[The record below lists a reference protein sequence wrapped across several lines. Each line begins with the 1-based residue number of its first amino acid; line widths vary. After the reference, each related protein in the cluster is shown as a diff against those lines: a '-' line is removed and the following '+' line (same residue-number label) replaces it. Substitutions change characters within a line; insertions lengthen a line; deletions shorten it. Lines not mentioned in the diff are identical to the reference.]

1 MYVLNYYWENS
12 EIYFLRCL
20 HIYRNIYYVESHTLA
35 TRTEDS
41 KSKQRVDIIWFWPM
55 FVFYPQL
62 YRKQVSFEQLTKYVI
77 CPLSPVG
84 PLGPVVYGF
93 PHFTGLDSR
102 KLEHKWKTMDRWQK
116 WRSYSCPTN
125 DLLADLIQEQDNKVV
140 NNGCL
145 VLPLLSIPTLSLAN
159 KAKWEVM

>member
-1 MYVLNYYWENS
+1 MNNLQNMPYAL
-12 EIYFLRCL
+12 
-20 HIYRNIYYVESHTLA
+20 SH
-35 TRTEDS
+35 
-41 KSKQRVDIIWFWPM
+41 
-55 FVFYPQL
+55 
-62 YRKQVSFEQLTKYVI
+62 
-77 CPLSPVG
+77 PVG

-159 KAKWEVM
+159 KAGKVGGYVEHAVW